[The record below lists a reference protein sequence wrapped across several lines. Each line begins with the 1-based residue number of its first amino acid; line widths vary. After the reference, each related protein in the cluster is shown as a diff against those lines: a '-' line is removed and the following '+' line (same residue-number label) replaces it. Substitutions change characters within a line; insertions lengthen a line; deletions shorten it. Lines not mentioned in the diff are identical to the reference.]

1 MALARIGRARRVEN
15 FTWPGFVDA
24 LATLLMVIIFVLMVF
39 VLIQINLAYRVS
51 GQETTLGEMR
61 QQLASLSELLN
72 IERRANAD
80 LAANLAQITNQLNSS
95 NADRTNLQAE
105 LTSVRA
111 ALNLRN
117 NDIAEL
123 VAKQTDMKAS
133 LTAARVSLEERLGAL
148 QLVEGQLAMALAK
161 NQRAT
166 DKINLLSTEVV
177 KSKAD
182 ADASRTEIT
191 KMASALELAEKQLA
205 MAQAKSQ
212 SATDKISILSAEV
225 NASRAE
231 TKASR
236 AEVTEMTAALAALR
250 LRIEEL
256 KSLLAEKE
264 RETVRDKV
272 AIANLGRSLNNA
284 LASRVQELQRFRSE
298 FFGRLRDV
306 LKGRDDVQIVGDRFV
321 FQSEVLFAQGQAEIG
336 PQGQEQLAKLAITLA
351 DIAEKIPS
359 DINWVLQV
367 DGHTDNVPIR
377 AGRYADNW
385 DLSTERA
392 LSVVRYLNE
401 QGLPAN
407 RLAAAGYGEYQPLD
421 TSDNDNARRKN
432 RRIELKITQ
441 RVAIK

>member
-133 LTAARVSLEERLGAL
+133 HTAARVSLEERLGAL